1 MRDQQSSL
9 RSFLW
14 VRKANAGKQGESKC
28 DFLAFLTGKFPSEI
42 LSCPPRAGR
51 PARKKC
57 RQRNC
62 PEIGR
67 ISRKKSAIA
76 TITQWSDYFPTAKEY
91 FGSHM
96 YCNDSF
102 TKSHS
107 KLDWPILAKKIL
119 HSEDNGQP
127 LCIFCVADVFV
138 IVFVLLL
145 LLLLL
150 LSEVQKM
157 LHPARREERS
167 GGRLTTIRGA
177 CSGITGRENQQS
189 VQIT

>member
-42 LSCPPRAGR
+42 LSCPPRLGDL
-51 PARKKC
+51 PARNVAKGIAQKSGASAERN
-57 RQRNC
+57 RQLRQSYNDQ
-62 PEIGR
+62 ITFQQ
-67 ISRKKSAIA
+67 RKNILGVIFIE
-76 TITQWSDYFPTAKEY
+76 TILLLNHIFNWIDLFWKRK
-91 FGSHM
+91 
-96 YCNDSF
+96 YCIQ
-102 TKSHS
+102 TRRK
-107 KLDWPILAKKIL
+107 
-119 HSEDNGQP
+119 DNGQP
-127 LCIFCVADVFV
+127 LCISCVADVFV
-138 IVFVLLL
+138 IVLLF
-145 LLLLL
+145 LLL
-150 LSEVQKM
+150 LSDVQKM

-167 GGRLTTIRGA
+167 GGPLTTIRGA

>member
-107 KLDWPILAKKIL
+107 KLKKIL

-145 LLLLL
+145 LWLL

-167 GGRLTTIRGA
+167 GGRLTTIKGA

>member
-1 MRDQQSSL
+1 M
-9 RSFLW
+9 
-14 VRKANAGKQGESKC
+14 
-28 DFLAFLTGKFPSEI
+28 
-42 LSCPPRAGR
+42 
-51 PARKKC
+51 
-57 RQRNC
+57 
-62 PEIGR
+62 
-67 ISRKKSAIA
+67 
-76 TITQWSDYFPTAKEY
+76 
-91 FGSHM
+91 
-96 YCNDSF
+96 
-102 TKSHS
+102 
-107 KLDWPILAKKIL
+107 AKKIL

-150 LSEVQKM
+150 SEVQKM

-167 GGRLTTIRGA
+167 GGRRLTTIRGA